1 MCLILYINL
10 QAAVFNCVAT
20 VDEIFDKN
28 GWYYVSCPN
37 CKKSASA
44 AETHFKCEFC
54 HESVDY
60 PITRY
65 SSFYS

>member
-28 GWYYVSCPN
+28 GWYYVSCPK

-44 AETHFKCEFC
+44 AETHF
-54 HESVDY
+54 
-60 PITRY
+60 
-65 SSFYS
+65 